1 MLQKIDIKINNIL
14 KIILLI
20 FFLSV
25 VPKAYAEDYTNN
37 QINIYLIHSNTCP
50 HCKEEIKDLK
60 KLEKQ
65 YKNVKVYK
73 YEISDEKNEEIITK
87 IKNKYKI
94 TMNAVPITIIGS
106 EVYTGY
112 SQEKTLPK
120 IVVTLNYYKK
130 YYNEYQ
136 KDNIL
141 NSNKE
146 VFEETNKKIP
156 TLEEYQQKNTN
167 FQIMNVINSKDLDVS
182 TAAMLLGIEQ
192 SFNYVNILL
201 LVFISLII
209 VKTKNIQKKII
220 LSSIYL
226 TSIIFPKILKYFSYN
241 NKYNI
246 IIILLIILL
255 MTILLILISHKP
267 KQIINVLLP
276 TVAILII
283 KIYFE
288 STNINILEKIFNL
301 NLIENF
307 QKLLNILIYITTYL
321 LINIL
326 FLFAISKIITK
337 IYFDICN
344 KKIKNSK
351 NSERN

>member
-1 MLQKIDIKINNIL
+1 MLQKIDIKVNNIL

-20 FFLSV
+20 FLLSV
-25 VPKAYAEDYTNN
+25 VPKVYAEDYKNN

-65 YKNVKVYK
+65 YKNIKVYK
-73 YEISDEKNEEIITK
+73 YEISDEKNEEIITE

-141 NSNKE
+141 NGNKE
-146 VFEETNKKIP
+146 VLENVNKKIP

-167 FQIMNVINSKDLDVS
+167 FKIMNVINSKDIDVS
-182 TAAMLLGIEQ
+182 TIAMLLGIEQ

-201 LVFISLII
+201 LIFISLII
-209 VKTKNIQKKII
+209 VKTKNIQKKIA

-226 TSIIFPKILKYFSYN
+226 TSIIIPEILKYFSYDN
-241 NKYNI
+241 TFIRCSIYQYLGNYRSI
-246 IIILLIILL
+246 AMID
-255 MTILLILISHKP
+255 SSP
-267 KQIINVLLP
+267 KRKRSYLSG
-276 TVAILII
+276 
-283 KIYFE
+283 KIRSKL
-288 STNINILEKIFNL
+288 ST
-301 NLIENF
+301 
-307 QKLLNILIYITTYL
+307 
-321 LINIL
+321 
-326 FLFAISKIITK
+326 S
-337 IYFDICN
+337 
-344 KKIKNSK
+344 
-351 NSERN
+351 

>member
-25 VPKAYAEDYTNN
+25 VPKAYAKDYTNN

-73 YEISDEKNEEIITK
+73 YEISDKKNEEIITE

-112 SQEKTLPK
+112 SREKTLPK

-156 TLEEYQQKNTN
+156 TLKEYQQKNTN

-226 TSIIFPKILKYFSYN
+226 TSIIIPEILKYFSYN

-255 MTILLILISHKP
+255 MTILLIFSHKT

-276 TVAILII
+276 TIAILII

-301 NLIENF
+301 NLLENF
-307 QKLLNILIYITTYL
+307 QKLLNILIYITTYI

-344 KKIKNSK
+344 KKIKTTK
-351 NSERN
+351 N

>member
-73 YEISDEKNEEIITK
+73 YEISDEKNEEIITE

-226 TSIIFPKILKYFSYN
+226 TSIIIPEILKYFSYN

-321 LINIL
+321 LVNIL
-326 FLFAISKIITK
+326 LLFAVSKIITK
-337 IYFDICN
+337 IYFDIYN
-344 KKIKNSK
+344 KKIKTSK
-351 NSERN
+351 N